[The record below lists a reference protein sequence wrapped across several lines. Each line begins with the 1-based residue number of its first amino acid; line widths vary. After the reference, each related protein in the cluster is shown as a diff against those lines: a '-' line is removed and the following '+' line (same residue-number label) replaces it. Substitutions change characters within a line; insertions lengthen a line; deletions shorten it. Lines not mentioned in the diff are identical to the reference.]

1 MTLPGFLV
9 RLSLAMLPLLWGV
22 SASGWTHVAKSGETL
37 DQLATRYYGDDAF
50 SMVIRAAN
58 GFMHPDDGR
67 LLQGERVE
75 IPEVKYHVAQTG
87 ENWQNLAERHLG
99 TSDRGGFLAELN
111 GAKKE
116 EDLVAGRVVKIP
128 YQLLYVLAPDESI
141 RTVVKAFLKN
151 KRDAKWLQAYNFR
164 KKKKWKRGDA
174 LLIPLMDV
182 ELTERQKEIVDG
194 LRGGD
199 RGGTA
204 TDEDRKFQEEA
215 VKLISAMRED
225 FSNGRYLEIVAAAQR
240 LLGTGKLTD
249 PQKIGTYQYLGFA
262 YVAFGMR
269 VEAISAFRKAL
280 EFQPEMEL
288 SPITTSPKI
297 LEVFAAA
304 REGVP
309 AGSKKD
315 D

>member
-1 MTLPGFLV
+1 
-9 RLSLAMLPLLWGV
+9 
-22 SASGWTHVAKSGETL
+22 
-37 DQLATRYYGDDAF
+37 
-50 SMVIRAAN
+50 
-58 GFMHPDDGR
+58 
-67 LLQGERVE
+67 
-75 IPEVKYHVAQTG
+75 
-87 ENWQNLAERHLG
+87 
-99 TSDRGGFLAELN
+99 
-111 GAKKE
+111 
-116 EDLVAGRVVKIP
+116 
-128 YQLLYVLAPDESI
+128 
-141 RTVVKAFLKN
+141 
-151 KRDAKWLQAYNFR
+151 
-164 KKKKWKRGDA
+164 
-174 LLIPLMDV
+174 
-182 ELTERQKEIVDG
+182 
-194 LRGGD
+194 
-199 RGGTA
+199 
-204 TDEDRKFQEEA
+204 
-215 VKLISAMRED
+215 MRED